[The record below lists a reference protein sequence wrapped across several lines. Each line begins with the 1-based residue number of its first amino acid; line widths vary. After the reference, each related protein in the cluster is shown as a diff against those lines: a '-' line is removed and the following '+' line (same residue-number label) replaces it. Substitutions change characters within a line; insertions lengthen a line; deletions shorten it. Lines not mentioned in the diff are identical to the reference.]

1 MMATYGQWAKKR
13 ELGRISWVC
22 GSEPVLIEE
31 IVATALAQATSSL
44 VLDAAECSEA
54 DVWSAVA
61 SPPADPDER
70 LLVLVRSAQRLKR
83 WDQLAPL
90 LTARDLGQVRVLFV
104 SSEERLARRRGED
117 EEKAVLAPHLAL
129 LRDSRPGMV
138 VECRVPEDWRDMPEW
153 LLEWASTALGGAGR
167 VAGEML
173 LMLSGSIT
181 EAAAVA
187 AKLTGAGIPPSR
199 EMITALADPAAS
211 YTEAVIA
218 GRTAEALAA
227 AAGMTRE
234 DTGAAIG
241 LLASRLDLLL
251 ALHEAAMRHWD
262 ARETAVKGS
271 VPSFLQLRYRAAA
284 ASYSHD
290 RARSLR
296 LVLAEADAAWRSGAQ
311 DGVPE
316 FVAVLWAA

>member
-1 MMATYGQWAKKR
+1 LATYGQWAKKR

-22 GSEPVLIEE
+22 GNEPVLIEE
-31 IVATALAQATSSL
+31 IVATALVQATASF
-44 VLDAAECSEA
+44 VLDAGQCREA
-54 DVWSAVA
+54 DIWSAAA
-61 SPPADPDER
+61 SPPSDPDER
-70 LLVLVRSAQRLKR
+70 LLVLVRSAQRMKR
-83 WDQLAPL
+83 WDQLGQL
-90 LTARDLGQVRVLFV
+90 LAARDLGQVRVLFV
-104 SSEERLARRRGED
+104 SSEDRLAKRRGED
-117 EEKAVLAPHLAL
+117 EEKAVLAPHLAM
-129 LRDSRPGMV
+129 LRDSRSGMV

-153 LLEWASTALGGAGR
+153 LLEWASTVLGGAGR

-173 LMLSGSIT
+173 LMLSGSVT

-187 AKLTGAGIPPSR
+187 AKLTGAGIAPSR
-199 EMITALADPAAS
+199 EMISALADPAGS

-227 AAGMTRE
+227 AAGMTPE

-262 ARETAVKGS
+262 ARETAVRAN

-284 ASYSHD
+284 ASYSYE
-290 RARSLR
+290 RARALR
-296 LVLAEADAAWRSGAQ
+296 LVLADADAAWRSGVQ

>member
-1 MMATYGQWAKKR
+1 LATYGQWAKKR

-22 GSEPVLIEE
+22 GNEPVLIEE
-31 IVATALAQATSSL
+31 IVATALAQATASF
-44 VLDAAECSEA
+44 VLDAGQCREA
-54 DVWSAVA
+54 DIWSAAA
-61 SPPADPDER
+61 SPPSDPDER
-70 LLVLVRSAQRLKR
+70 LLVLVRSAQRMKR
-83 WDQLAPL
+83 WDQLGQL
-90 LTARDLGQVRVLFV
+90 LAARDLGQVRMLFV
-104 SSEERLARRRGED
+104 SSEDRLAKRRGED
-117 EEKAVLAPHLAL
+117 EEKAVLAPHLAM
-129 LRDSRPGMV
+129 LRDSRSGMV

-153 LLEWASTALGGAGR
+153 LLEWASTVLGGAGR

-173 LMLSGSIT
+173 LMLSGSVT

-187 AKLTGAGIPPSR
+187 AKLTGAGIAPSR
-199 EMITALADPAAS
+199 EMISALADPAGS

-227 AAGMTRE
+227 AAGMTPE

-262 ARETAVKGS
+262 ARETAVRAN

-284 ASYSHD
+284 ASYSYE
-290 RARSLR
+290 RARALR
-296 LVLAEADAAWRSGAQ
+296 LVLADADAAWRSGVQ